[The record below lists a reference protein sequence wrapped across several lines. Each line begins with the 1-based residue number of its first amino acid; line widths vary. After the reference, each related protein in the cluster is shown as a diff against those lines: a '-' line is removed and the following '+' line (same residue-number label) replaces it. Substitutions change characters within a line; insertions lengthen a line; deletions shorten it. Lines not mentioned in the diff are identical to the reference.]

1 MNYAGVLFYNDGP
14 ELLQRCIRALKA
26 CKIKVIAVDGPWKEF
41 VTAARQCGVELA
53 PHSTDGCLEVAR
65 AEADLVIEAPD
76 NIEAA
81 PYGELHKRNI
91 YIREVPVGDYVWYVD
106 ADEIMRPFVLPE
118 GEPSKDVYILD
129 NYWHQHRVRNV
140 QTIRVYKKY
149 PDLGH
154 KYQHA
159 RLYRLD
165 QHDPMDLNSGLIFCG
180 RDPGN
185 ARFPVLKDVFDAP
198 VAMDHYLL
206 ERPQQRVDI
215 KNVYLKLRTENN
227 YPWTRS

>member
-26 CKIKVIAVDGPWKEF
+26 CKIKVIAVDGPWLEF
-41 VTAARQCGVELA
+41 VTAARQCGVELT
-53 PHSTDGCLEVAR
+53 PHSTDGCLDVAR
-65 AEADLVIEAPD
+65 AEADLVIEAP
-76 NIEAA
+76 ITV
-81 PYGELHKRNI
+81 ELEKRNT

-106 ADEIMRPFVLPE
+106 ADEIIRPFVLPE
-118 GEPSKDVYILD
+118 GEPSQDVYILD
-129 NYWHQHRVRNV
+129 NYWRERRAKNV

-154 KYQHA
+154 RYQHA

-185 ARFPVLKDVFDAP
+185 ARFPVLKDVNGAN

-206 ERPQQRVDI
+206 ERPKQRMDI
-215 KNVYLKLRTENN
+215 KNVYLKIRAENK
-227 YPWTRS
+227 YPWTRT